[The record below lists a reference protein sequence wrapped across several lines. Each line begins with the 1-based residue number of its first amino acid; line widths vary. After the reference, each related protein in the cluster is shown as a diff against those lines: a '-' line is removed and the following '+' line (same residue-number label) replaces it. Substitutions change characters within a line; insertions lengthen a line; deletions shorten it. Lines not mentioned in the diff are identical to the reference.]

1 MVKSLH
7 RIHQNITNNFR
18 QYHHILSGIFCVLVL
33 TFLFGGLPGETAY
46 AATGIKIYDYSLNKV
61 MNYKDKKITVTF
73 NDEKVNENNAPGLL
87 ENGISLV
94 PYSDVFEKSPIAAQC
109 SYNAAKKT
117 ITISKYGNTVIMTLG
132 TKKASVNGKAYTTS
146 AIPKM
151 IKYMN
156 SNKTEIL
163 VPSRFVA
170 ENLGIGYNWDS
181 GTDTV
186 SMNKNVME
194 LSYNGGN
201 KLEYTG
207 TLGKVTI
214 DGKNVGLG
222 DMPVIIMNNT
232 AMLRVKKVFAD
243 KIGAVYQYNK
253 SDKSITLQKNGN
265 TLVMYL
271 GSTKAQLNGNPAE
284 LDAAP
289 VSVKNYKNNISY
301 ILVPGSFT
309 AACLGYNYS
318 WDQARLTSIITSK
331 KDDNTSSGNSTKT
344 PELGGDTNATS
355 GSSSSLELWSAV
367 SSSIQ
372 KGSEIHELNNS
383 MTSEGKNG
391 HIYTVARDNSINTP
405 NVERFVINSDIAF
418 EKVTSSQ
425 SGNLITIK
433 ADDKSCND
441 QVIPL
446 VNDNSNIV
454 SFANL
459 LNNQSDLTST
469 IELSMLTDN
478 YTYELSLSQDNLSL
492 YVTVYKNSLSS
503 IKIGTNSYGDY
514 ITLTG
519 MSTLKPAVSKEGSL
533 TYIDLPYTTN
543 GIGDINHAFTSAK
556 YLNLI
561 YSMNLGDKTRLV
573 VSQNDGY
580 ETQVFEE
587 GNSYTIYFKLPGV
600 TVPSPQAN
608 TETPA
613 VIDKSKYQV
622 VIPKPADLNSS
633 MITDE
638 DYYDNHKFVIR
649 IHGDYTAFY
658 QSKTISNSSG
668 TINNINVALNS
679 NNETEITFSTTK
691 LQGYEY
697 TTDND
702 NIYVRVGNPRDIY
715 KNIVV
720 LDAGHGGKDNGTQQF
735 GTKEKDIN
743 LNILYTVGKK
753 YFNSDPSKLKVY
765 YTRSSDVFISLSDR
779 AAYAEK
785 MGADLFVSLHMN
797 AVTQNTDA
805 VSGTEIYYSSSNNTP
820 NSTGLTSKKLADTM
834 LGNLTGTLGM
844 NKRGVKAKDYYV
856 VHRNTVPA
864 ILIELGYLSNTEDQA
879 LLTDEAFQD
888 KAAQT
893 IYDTLLGVFETYP
906 TGR

>member
-1 MVKSLH
+1 M
-7 RIHQNITNNFR
+7 
-18 QYHHILSGIFCVLVL
+18 SGIFCMLVL
-33 TFLFGGLPGETAY
+33 ASLFTGLSCENAI

-61 MNYKDKKITVTF
+61 INYKDKMINVTF
-73 NDEKVNENNAPGLL
+73 NDEKVNEDEAPGLL

-94 PYSDVFEKSPIAAQC
+94 PYSDVFEKSQIAAEC

-117 ITISKYGNTVIMTLG
+117 ITISKYGNTIIMTLG
-132 TKKASVNGKAYTTS
+132 NRNALVNGKTYTMSVT
-146 AIPKM
+146 PKM
-151 IKYMN
+151 IKYMT
-156 SNKTEIL
+156 SNETEIL

-170 ENLGIGYNWDS
+170 ENLGIGYTWDS
-181 GTDTV
+181 STNTV
-186 SMNKNVME
+186 SMKKNIME

-201 KLEYTG
+201 KFEYTG
-207 TLGKVTI
+207 TLGKVSI
-214 DGKNVGLG
+214 DGKNVSLG
-222 DMPVIIMNNT
+222 DMPVIIMNKT

-243 KIGAVYQYNK
+243 KIGAVYKYNK

-289 VSVKNYKNNISY
+289 VSVKNYKNNVSY

-309 AACLGYNYS
+309 AASLGYDYS
-318 WDQARLTSIITSK
+318 WDKVKSASIISSR
-331 KDDNTSSGNSTKT
+331 KDDSTPSGNNTKT
-344 PELGGDTNATS
+344 PESGDDTNVS
-355 GSSSSLELWSAV
+355 GGSSSAMELWSAV
-367 SSSIQ
+367 SSSSQ
-372 KGSEIHELNNS
+372 KGSEIHELNSS

-391 HIYTVARDNSINTP
+391 HIYMVTRDYSFISP
-405 NVERFVINSDIAF
+405 NAERFAINSDIAF
-418 EKVTSSQ
+418 EKVTSNQ

-433 ADDKSCND
+433 AEDKSCYD
-441 QVIPL
+441 QVVPL

-454 SFANL
+454 SSARL
-459 LNNQSDLTST
+459 MNNQSDLTSS
-469 IELSMLTDN
+469 IEFSMLTDN
-478 YTYELSLSQDNLSL
+478 YTYELSLSQDNFTL

-519 MSTLKPAVSKEGSL
+519 LSALKPVVSKEGSL

-543 GIGDINHAFTSAK
+543 GIGDMNHAFTSAK
-556 YLNLI
+556 YLNMI

-573 VSQNDGY
+573 VSLNDGY

-587 GNSYTIYFKLPGV
+587 GNTYTIYFKLPGV
-600 TVPSPQAN
+600 TVPSSQTN
-608 TETPA
+608 TETPT

-622 VIPKPADLNSS
+622 VIPKPTGLDSS
-633 MITDE
+633 MISDE
-638 DYYDNHKFVIR
+638 DFYDNHKFVIR
-649 IHGDYTAFY
+649 LKGDYTAFY

-668 TINNINVALNS
+668 TISNINVALNN

-691 LQGYEY
+691 LQGYKY
-697 TTDND
+697 AADND
-702 NIYVRVGNPRDIY
+702 NIYVCVGNPRDIY

-720 LDAGHGGKDNGTQQF
+720 LDAGHGGKDNGTQQY
-735 GTKEKDIN
+735 GTKEKNIN
-743 LNILYTVGKK
+743 LSILYTIGKK

-765 YTRSSDVFISLSDR
+765 YTRSSDVFISLGDR
-779 AAYAEK
+779 AAYAGK

-797 AVTQNTDA
+797 AVVQNTDA
-805 VSGTEIYYSSSNNTP
+805 VSGTEIYYSSSNNKP
-820 NSTGLTSKKLADTM
+820 NSPGLTSKKLADVM
-834 LGNLTGTLGM
+834 IGSLTGALGM
-844 NKRGVKAKDYYV
+844 NNRGVKAKDYYV

-864 ILIELGYLSNTEDQA
+864 ILIELGYLSNTEDHA

-893 IYDTLLGVFETYP
+893 IYEALLGIFQTYP